1 MRVSES
7 QGQQVFLRNLQRVR
21 SELHSTLEKM
31 ATGKRVRFASDDPH
45 ASAELMRLYESSQRI
60 DARQRSIS
68 QSRAWME
75 LTEKA
80 VSEVGNILAT
90 SQQLAVQASSE
101 TLGQSQLDAIAEQV
115 NGLRQQLLGIA
126 NYSVSGSFIFSGTLT
141 NTEPYD
147 DTGAYQGNDQHIDI
161 PIDQGTLQ
169 LNLTGREVFG
179 EIGGGGAMDLL
190 DEFETVLRA
199 GDTDTIQ
206 TFTGQFRDAVSTNS
220 SRITKIGTLRS
231 RLEQADV
238 RLDERKLEYQER
250 IADLGAVDMAKAISD
265 AQRLETG
272 YQSTLNAGARLFGP
286 TFFDYL
292 G

>member
-21 SELHSTLEKM
+21 SELHATLEKM
-31 ATGKRVRFASDDPH
+31 ATGKRVRFASDDPR
-45 ASAELMRLYESSQRI
+45 ASSELMRLYESVQRI
-60 DARQRSIS
+60 DARKKSIS
-68 QSRAWME
+68 QSQAWMQ

-80 VSEVGNILAT
+80 VMEVGTILAE
-90 SQQLAVQASSE
+90 SQKLALQASSE
-101 TLGQSQLDAIAEQV
+101 TLGQSQFDAIAEQV
-115 NGLRQQLLGIA
+115 DGLGQQLRGIA
-126 NYSVSGSFIFSGTLT
+126 NYSVSGSYIFSGTLT

-147 DTGAYQGNDQHIDI
+147 DTGAYQGNDEHIEI

-179 EIGGGGAMDLL
+179 ETGDGGPIDLL
-190 DEFETVLRA
+190 QQFEDALRA
-199 GDTDTIQ
+199 GDTDEIQ
-206 TFTGQFRDAVSTNS
+206 TFTGRFREAVSENS
-220 SRITKIGTLRS
+220 SRITKIGTMQS
-231 RLEQADV
+231 RLSGADL
-238 RLDERKLEYQER
+238 RLDERKLELQER

-265 AQRLETG
+265 SQRLATG
-272 YQSTLNAGARLFGP
+272 YESTLNAGARLFGP